1 MTAHRPGLPM
11 PPEQAAAFQDA
22 CARYRDAVDPNSPWA
37 NRRLAV
43 AIQGAL
49 DAGWS
54 ARAIAAGLRIER
66 KRIPRITAHS
76 PVAALKVPPPAAGSE
91 LPGKVRDVFRA
102 REDEVNLRRIDA
114 ERRWVATIR
123 TARAAGWP
131 YDKLAR
137 LVPVTGERLRVLA
150 DMDLDVSGV
159 DAPAFDPYLRSPAP
173 EPSSL
178 PAVEPLSEAE
188 KARMR
193 ECAARARTARKTGAV
208 PSGALVELG
217 PALAARKASEELS
230 DLIIAAK
237 QRGITWP
244 ELDEACG
251 YARGGARA
259 RAARHGYGNKWT
271 STVQYTRTD
280 TRLYGA
286 AGIEPPATRKE
297 AP

>member
-1 MTAHRPGLPM
+1 VTAHRTGPPM
-11 PPEQAAAFQDA
+11 PPDQTAAFQRA
-22 CARYRDAVDPNSPWA
+22 CTEYREAVDPHNPWA

-43 AIQGAL
+43 AIKGAL

-91 LPGKVRDVFRA
+91 LPAKIRDVFRSY
-102 REDEVNLRRIDA
+102 EDEVNLRRINA
-114 ERRWVATIR
+114 ERHWVATIR
-123 TARAAGWP
+123 AARAAGWP

-150 DMDLDVSGV
+150 DMDLDVSDV
-159 DAPAFDPYLRSPAP
+159 DAPVFDPYLRSAPAP
-173 EPSSL
+173 AEPA
-178 PAVEPLSEAE
+178 PAAERLSDQE
-188 KARMR
+188 KERMR
-193 ECAARARTARKTGAV
+193 DCAARARRARKTGAV
-208 PSGALVELG
+208 SGDPIELA

-259 RAARHGYGNKWT
+259 RAARHGYGNQWA
-271 STVQYTRTD
+271 SMVQYTRTD
-280 TRLYGA
+280 TELYGA
-286 AGIEPPATRKE
+286 AGMEPPATRKE